1 MKGKSY
7 ELDSELYQQD
17 KKEDTMKKRIVSI
30 CLVVCLAISLSAP
43 AAATNVVD
51 SDASASYGLED
62 GTLVS
67 LQKISKGKYTLTDES
82 VAYTAN
88 NVKDTVYARSLH
100 DGEMLKL
107 QDGTY
112 LGKAEESNYIQL
124 DRIDVD
130 VDHFD
135 RNDSVFQEY
144 DISPSVLDDVQEAI
158 SYAQE
163 NDNHELEISLYAINP
178 DLTEYI
184 TYKGNKYR
192 NTYEE
197 VRDGSFKP
205 IQTNG
210 AGSRDM
216 LNNARTFVLT
226 AVGLASTTVNFV
238 STGISLLDFIKNQT
252 GTNVNYG
259 GSGDWCVTTMT
270 YQKLIKHTSINRN
283 SLWMEGCIS
292 QKLWIDQAVV
302 LYYFTSFFK
311 EPLTKYSKIN
321 KTKYSSR
328 WNTCYDN
335 TFSNWATGTVK
346 DPNFTMPYN
355 GVTWVFS

>member
-1 MKGKSY
+1 
-7 ELDSELYQQD
+7 
-17 KKEDTMKKRIVSI
+17 MKKRIVSV

-43 AAATNVVD
+43 AAATNVVVD

-88 NVKDTVYARSLH
+88 NVKNTVYARSLH

-144 DISPSVLDDVQEAI
+144 DISPSVLDDMQETI

-184 TYKGNKYR
+184 TYKGDKYR

-197 VRDGSFKP
+197 IRKASFKP
-205 IQTNG
+205 IETSG
-210 AGSRDM
+210 AG
-216 LNNARTFVLT
+216 ARTALDNAKTFLLT
-226 AVGLASTTVNFV
+226 ATGWGSKTISFV
-238 STGISLLDFIKNQT
+238 STGITLLNFFRNET
-252 GTNVNYG
+252 GLNVNYG
-259 GSGDWCVTTMT
+259 TTDDWCYTTML
-270 YQKLIKHTSINRN
+270 YDKLIKHTAVNRN
-283 SLWMEGCIS
+283 SVWAEGCIS
-292 QKLWIDQAVV
+292 QKLWINKAAVWA
-302 LYYFTSFFK
+302 YFRSTGSEDK
-311 EPLTKYSKIN
+311 KVDSTINVTKFS
-321 KTKYSSR
+321 TR
-328 WNTCYDN
+328 WYNCYN
-335 TFSNWATGTVK
+335 ETFSNWATGAVK
-346 DPNFTMPYN
+346 DPNFSMDYN
-355 GVTWVFS
+355 SVRWVFK

>member
-1 MKGKSY
+1 
-7 ELDSELYQQD
+7 
-17 KKEDTMKKRIVSI
+17 
-30 CLVVCLAISLSAP
+30 
-43 AAATNVVD
+43 
-51 SDASASYGLED
+51 
-62 GTLVS
+62 
-67 LQKISKGKYTLTDES
+67 
-82 VAYTAN
+82 
-88 NVKDTVYARSLH
+88 
-100 DGEMLKL
+100 
-107 QDGTY
+107 
-112 LGKAEESNYIQL
+112 
-124 DRIDVD
+124 
-130 VDHFD
+130 
-135 RNDSVFQEY
+135 
-144 DISPSVLDDVQEAI
+144 
-158 SYAQE
+158 
-163 NDNHELEISLYAINP
+163 
-178 DLTEYI
+178 
-184 TYKGNKYR
+184 
-192 NTYEE
+192 
-197 VRDGSFKP
+197 
-205 IQTNG
+205 
-210 AGSRDM
+210 M

-302 LYYFTSFFK
+302 LFYFPSFFK